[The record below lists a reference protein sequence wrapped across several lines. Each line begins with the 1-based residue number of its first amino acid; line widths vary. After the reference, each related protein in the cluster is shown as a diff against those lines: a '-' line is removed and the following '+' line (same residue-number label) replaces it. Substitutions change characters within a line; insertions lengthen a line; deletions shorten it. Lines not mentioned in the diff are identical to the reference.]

1 MMCGSR
7 CDLSW
12 RMFHVHLSFFSA
24 LEHQSYSTSLGRVSM
39 ILFLNLFI
47 IKDSQLT
54 IVTNTNN
61 YLILKIIL
69 KSRSDAQ
76 AQEIEVEVI
85 YHKVH
90 WICT

>member
-1 MMCGSR
+1 
-7 CDLSW
+7 
-12 RMFHVHLSFFSA
+12 
-24 LEHQSYSTSLGRVSM
+24 M
-39 ILFLNLFI
+39 ILFLALFI
-47 IKDSQLT
+47 IKSSQLT

-76 AQEIEVEVI
+76 AQEIEVGVI

-90 WICT
+90 GICT